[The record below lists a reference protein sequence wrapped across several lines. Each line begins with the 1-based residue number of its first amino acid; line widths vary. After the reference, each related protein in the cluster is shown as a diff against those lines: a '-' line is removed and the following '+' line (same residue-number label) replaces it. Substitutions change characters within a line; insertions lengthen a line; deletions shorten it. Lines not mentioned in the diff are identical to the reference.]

1 MHSGVTEG
9 TGIFVSCRVTF
20 TLYYCWVSV
29 QDSIPALQWKHN
41 SARLHSV
48 CFFKIWKFNISFK
61 YSKKY
66 SGQIT
71 NWNGA
76 RSFWHNM
83 VTDKIKYLFLYRT
96 TLTGHFCWFTLG
108 FLVCFSLLCLILLLY
123 LGTGMFALVLA
134 CCPLVPPPLLT
145 ALSVLLHL
153 YSATVSV
160 FLSFEWSF

>member
-1 MHSGVTEG
+1 MLLREQ
-9 TGIFVSCRVTF
+9 VSLC
-20 TLYYCWVSV
+20 
-29 QDSIPALQWKHN
+29 PAGWHLLCIIVEFRYRIASLHCN
-41 SARLHSV
+41 GNTTRLGCILIAV

-83 VTDKIKYLFLYRT
+83 VTDKVKYLFLCRT